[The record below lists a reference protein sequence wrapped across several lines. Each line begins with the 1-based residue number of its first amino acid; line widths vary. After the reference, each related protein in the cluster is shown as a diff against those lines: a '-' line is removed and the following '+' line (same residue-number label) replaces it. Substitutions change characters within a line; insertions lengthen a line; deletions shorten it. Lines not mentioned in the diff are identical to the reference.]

1 MWMACFGKK
10 SFWPEARHSVLLVM
24 DLFMPARY
32 WVNQRVLRQV
42 ARLRAW

>member
-1 MWMACFGKK
+1 MGGVLWQKEFLAE
-10 SFWPEARHSVLLVM
+10 PRHSVLLVM